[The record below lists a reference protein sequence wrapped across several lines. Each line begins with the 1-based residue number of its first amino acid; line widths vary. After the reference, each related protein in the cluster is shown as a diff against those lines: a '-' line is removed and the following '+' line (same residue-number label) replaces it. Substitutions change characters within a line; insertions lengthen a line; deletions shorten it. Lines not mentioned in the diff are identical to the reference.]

1 MRYPIDKPASA
12 IRATRARSDRGSVL
26 FLYPVGFLIVVMLG
40 AIAVDLGNVWLQQ
53 RRLADAADSAANDAV
68 TYGLDQDV
76 LRQQGTVE
84 LDDGRVFDVVVASVA
99 GQGLPP
105 EAAVT
110 GMTIDV
116 GPEGNPSV
124 TVNIE
129 SNAGLIF
136 GNIVRS
142 GGIAISA
149 EGTAE
154 IVDGP

>member
-1 MRYPIDKPASA
+1 VRD
-12 IRATRARSDRGSVL
+12 
-26 FLYPVGFLIVVMLG
+26 LYPVGFLIVVMLG
-40 AIAVDLGNVWLQQ
+40 AITVDLGNVWLQQ
-53 RRLADAADSAANDAV
+53 RCLADPADSAANDAV
-68 TYGLDQDV
+68 TCGLDQDV

-84 LDDGRVFDVVVASVA
+84 LDDGRVFDVVAASVA
-99 GQGLPP
+99 GQGLPL

-110 GMTIDV
+110 GITIDV
-116 GPEGNPSV
+116 GPGGNPSV

-129 SNAGLIF
+129 SDAGLIF

-149 EGTAE
+149 EATAE